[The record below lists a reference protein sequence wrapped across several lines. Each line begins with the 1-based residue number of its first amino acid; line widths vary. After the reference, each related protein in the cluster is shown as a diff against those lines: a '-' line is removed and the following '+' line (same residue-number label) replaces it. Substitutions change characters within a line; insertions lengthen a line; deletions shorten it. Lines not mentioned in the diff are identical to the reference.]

1 MVKGGGETMKL
12 GAFFHPTGNHV
23 AAWLHPD
30 AQIDA
35 GTNFRHYAEITQTA
49 ERGKFDLMFVADAV
63 ATRPYRHPISPM
75 QRKHQRERV
84 PGASVWWLGAV
95 RQSRSGQVLRAPSLR
110 SLRSSGRACRDESE
124 TGEDHNRPKL
134 QRIDSQHASTGSG
147 VRPCCG

>member
-1 MVKGGGETMKL
+1 MDKGRSGETMKL

-63 ATRPYRHPISPM
+63 ATRDGKLEALSRWPQYMAYFDPLTLLPALAAVT
-75 QRKHQRERV
+75 KHIGLCATATTSYNE
-84 PGASVWWLGAV
+84 P
-95 RQSRSGQVLRAPSLR
+95 
-110 SLRSSGRACRDESE
+110 
-124 TGEDHNRPKL
+124 
-134 QRIDSQHASTGSG
+134 
-147 VRPCCG
+147 